1 MDTIDIISILI
12 TVSALFS
19 YINYRYIK
27 LPTAIGLMAISMALS
42 IILMIL
48 VGLGVDTVAA
58 AEKFVSRIDFHDAL
72 MEGMLSFLLFAA
84 ALDVDLSDLTKQ
96 KWTILGLATGGVII
110 STVLIGTSLWLLLE
124 LLGFKI
130 DLVHALLFG
139 ALISP
144 TDPIAVMGILKKA
157 GIPKSLEIK
166 VAGESL
172 FNDGV
177 GVVVFLVILG
187 IVTSGH
193 DLVASDV
200 VFLFLQEAVGG
211 LLLGLILGY
220 VCYRLLISVDQYQVE
235 VLLTLA
241 LVMGGYSLANTL
253 HLSGPL
259 AMVIAGLMIGNNGRT
274 FAMSDHTRANLDS
287 FWHLTDYILNAV
299 LFVLIGL
306 EVLILNFDQTIIWIA
321 PLAIGI
327 TLLGRFISVAGLV
340 SIMRPFRQFTDNAIK
355 IMTWGGLR
363 GGISVALALSIPASD
378 ERNLIL
384 VMTYSVVVFS
394 ILVQGLTIE
403 KLVRGGKKFGQI
415 ND

>member
-1 MDTIDIISILI
+1 MDIIHITAILI

-19 YINYRYIK
+19 YINYRFIR
-27 LPTAIGLMAISMALS
+27 LPTAIGLMAITMALS
-42 IILMIL
+42 IILMVL
-48 VGLGVDTVAA
+48 VGVGVNAVATVAQ
-58 AEKFVSRIDFHDAL
+58 FVSKIDFHDTL

-84 ALDVDLSDLTKQ
+84 ALDVDLGDLAKQ

-110 STVLIGTSLWLLLE
+110 STALIGTAIRV
-124 LLGFKI
+124 LLGLFGVKI
-130 DLVHALLFG
+130 SLAYALLFG

-157 GIPKSLEIK
+157 GIPKSLETK

-177 GVVVFLVILG
+177 GVVVFLVVLG
-187 IVTSGH
+187 IATGGH
-193 DLVASDV
+193 ELNGADIAL
-200 VFLFLQEAVGG
+200 LFLQEAAGG
-211 LLLGLILGY
+211 LLLGLLLGY
-220 VCYRLLISVDQYQVE
+220 LCYRLLVSVDQYQVE

-241 LVMGGYSLANTL
+241 LVMGGYSLANAL

-259 AMVIAGLMIGNNGRT
+259 AMVVAGLMIGNQGRM
-274 FAMSDHTRANLDS
+274 FAMSKHTRTNLDS

-306 EVLILNFDQTIIWIA
+306 EVLILDFDHTDLWIA
-321 PLAIGI
+321 PLAII
-327 TLLGRFISVAGLV
+327 VALLGRFISIAGLI
-340 SIMRPFRQFTDNAIK
+340 SMMRPFRHFTDNVVK

-363 GGISVALALSIPASD
+363 GGISVALALSIPTGD

-403 KLVRGGKKFGQI
+403 KLVRPGK
-415 ND
+415 